1 MKKLKT
7 IELKRISL
15 EEFKLIDKSP
25 VNVVLDDIRSAHN
38 VGSIFRICDAFLI
51 KKLFLCGI
59 TPCPPSKEIR
69 KTALGASDSVNWEY
83 QTDACELVKKLKKE
97 GDTIVSIEQTD
108 KSINL
113 DQIETSN
120 NNLTIVFGNE
130 INGVCEKIL
139 KNSDQIIEIP
149 QFGTKHSLN
158 VSVATGIVLWEIN
171 KKLRVKK

>member
-15 EEFKLIDKSP
+15 EEFKLIDKNP
-25 VNVVLDDIRSAHN
+25 VNVVLDNIRSAHN

-59 TPCPPSKEIR
+59 TPFPPSKEIR
-69 KTALGASDSVNWEY
+69 KTALGASNSVNWEY
-83 QTDACELVKKLKKE
+83 QSDAFELVKKLKKE
-97 GDTIVSIEQTD
+97 GDTIISIEQTD

-130 INGVCEKIL
+130 INGVCEKI
-139 KNSDQIIEIP
+139 KKKSDQIIEIP

-158 VSVATGIVLWEIN
+158 VAVATGIVLWETN
-171 KKLRVKK
+171 KKLRAKK

>member
-15 EEFKLIDKSP
+15 EEFKLIDKNP

-51 KKLFLCGI
+51 KKMFLCGI

-83 QTDACELVKKLKKE
+83 QTDAYKLLKKLKKKA
-97 GDTIVSIEQTD
+97 TLLSQLN
-108 KSINL
+108 K
-113 DQIETSN
+113 
-120 NNLTIVFGNE
+120 LTNQ
-130 INGVCEKIL
+130 
-139 KNSDQIIEIP
+139 S
-149 QFGTKHSLN
+149 T
-158 VSVATGIVLWEIN
+158 
-171 KKLRVKK
+171 